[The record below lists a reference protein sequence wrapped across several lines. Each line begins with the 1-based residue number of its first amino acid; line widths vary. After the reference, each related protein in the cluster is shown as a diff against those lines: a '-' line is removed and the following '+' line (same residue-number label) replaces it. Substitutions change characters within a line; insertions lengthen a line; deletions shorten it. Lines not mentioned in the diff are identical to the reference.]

1 MKSSGVD
8 CSNGQIGTWLQSQ
21 ILACHWISSIKSK
34 PTQTQAFP
42 FPLYIY
48 ISYIYQLSNHLKSG
62 DIEGFTTGPPETLPI
77 LETARLRPQKV
88 FPWAS
93 TWQLQGLGPFQ
104 WLAARLHVGCEMIT
118 CIGRYGDMPKC
129 ANHFCLNWFWTHAH
143 SDFRQ
148 LYIIYI
154 L

>member
-1 MKSSGVD
+1 VKSSGVD

-48 ISYIYQLSNHLKSG
+48 ILYIQAVKSSEIWGYWGVYYWPPG
-62 DIEGFTTGPPETLPI
+62 DAPDLGNCPVETTESLP
-77 LETARLRPQKV
+77 L
-88 FPWAS
+88 AS